1 MAYPI
6 STDIKADHVA
16 AIATREA
23 FVGAILDPTLPGAA
37 AFSTLKVPTISAEPQ
52 PWSAWNLLASGQET
66 LSPRVRPASPGTI
79 FGTSGSTGV
88 PKTVQRLALP
98 PDLAQCRNARFKTA
112 WGMKKGMRTVV
123 TGPLY
128 HQAPLYWMIGA
139 FEVAD
144 LMVVQ
149 RRFDALALLELIQR
163 HRITHLHLVPRMFRR
178 LLDLPAETRA
188 QFDVSSLEFVLHG
201 AGPTPVADK
210 REMLDWWKGAAFRE
224 YYSTSEFGIIS
235 LSDIPDFLERPTS
248 VGRPFEGVEVE
259 IRDPESGTPVPVGAL
274 GQIHMRSDD
283 MPPFFY
289 SGADGRSELA
299 QTGDFVTVGDMG
311 FFDDDGF
318 LHLTGRRQ
326 DKAVIAGV
334 NFFSRPIEEALAAL
348 PYVYEAAVVPVADQR
363 LGQAFVAYI
372 VLRKDTRADDQQVLA
387 DLHASGLDR
396 LAIPRTIAFVPNLPR
411 TDAGKTFRAD
421 LELKGVA
428 MPTADIGSHSNL
440 HCPLSAVLPAG
451 ISEVMLEETESTNK
465 DALAQASA
473 GAPHLTLVWAKRQT
487 KGRGRGG
494 RVWRS
499 GEGNVF
505 YSLLLRPEPD
515 WGDFNHLPYVTALA
529 VHAALRPLTPA
540 ERSVTL
546 KWPND
551 VLIDGAKVSGT
562 LIEADNIRRVD
573 GKLTADAVIV
583 GIGVNVIDH
592 PTDGLIYPATNL
604 RHVGSA
610 SERQHVI
617 AALSASLIAAID
629 LWRAQGFAVIRDA
642 YMARAYGLHKR
653 ITVRVS
659 TSLQDAE
666 TGEFTGVDDDGALQ
680 LKLDDGSVRKVFAG
694 DVFFPT

>member
-1 MAYPI
+1 
-6 STDIKADHVA
+6 
-16 AIATREA
+16 
-23 FVGAILDPTLPGAA
+23 
-37 AFSTLKVPTISAEPQ
+37 
-52 PWSAWNLLASGQET
+52 
-66 LSPRVRPASPGTI
+66 
-79 FGTSGSTGV
+79 
-88 PKTVQRLALP
+88 
-98 PDLAQCRNARFKTA
+98 
-112 WGMKKGMRTVV
+112 
-123 TGPLY
+123 
-128 HQAPLYWMIGA
+128 
-139 FEVAD
+139 
-144 LMVVQ
+144 
-149 RRFDALALLELIQR
+149 
-163 HRITHLHLVPRMFRR
+163 
-178 LLDLPAETRA
+178 
-188 QFDVSSLEFVLHG
+188 
-201 AGPTPVADK
+201 
-210 REMLDWWKGAAFRE
+210 
-224 YYSTSEFGIIS
+224 
-235 LSDIPDFLERPTS
+235 
-248 VGRPFEGVEVE
+248 
-259 IRDPESGTPVPVGAL
+259 
-274 GQIHMRSDD
+274 
-283 MPPFFY
+283 
-289 SGADGRSELA
+289 
-299 QTGDFVTVGDMG
+299 
-311 FFDDDGF
+311 
-318 LHLTGRRQ
+318 
-326 DKAVIAGV
+326 
-334 NFFSRPIEEALAAL
+334 
-348 PYVYEAAVVPVADQR
+348 
-363 LGQAFVAYI
+363 
-372 VLRKDTRADDQQVLA
+372 
-387 DLHASGLDR
+387 
-396 LAIPRTIAFVPNLPR
+396 
-411 TDAGKTFRAD
+411 
-421 LELKGVA
+421 
-428 MPTADIGSHSNL
+428 
-440 HCPLSAVLPAG
+440 
-451 ISEVMLEETESTNK
+451 MLEETESTNK